1 MGEGRKEKVIREFSA
16 GGVVFK
22 RVPKKFQW
30 LLIKPAGTDRW
41 QLPKGKVDKGETS
54 KEAAVREVE
63 EEGGVEVRLV
73 GKIGTSQYFYVF
85 SGQKIFKT
93 VIYFLMEY
101 LKDKKEGH
109 DHEVDETAFVDFDE
123 AEGKLTFKDDKEML
137 KKGREIL
144 QRGIQGNLI

>member
-123 AEGKLTFKDDKEML
+123 AEGRLTFKDDKEML

-144 QRGIQGNLI
+144 ERGLQGNLI

>member
-1 MGEGRKEKVIREFSA
+1 MGEGRQEKVIREFSA

-63 EEGGVEVRLV
+63 EEGGVKVRPV
-73 GKIGTSQYFYVF
+73 VKIGASQYFYVF

-109 DHEVDETAFVDFDE
+109 DHEIDEAIFLSFDE
-123 AEGKLTFKDDKEML
+123 AFEKLTFKDDKEML

-144 QRGIQGNLI
+144 ERGIQENLI

>member
-30 LLIKPAGTDRW
+30 LLIKPAGTERW

-54 KEAAVREVE
+54 KEAAVREVV
-63 EEGGVEVRLV
+63 EEGGVKVRPV
-73 GKIGTSQYFYVF
+73 DKIGTSQYFFVF
-85 SGQKIFKT
+85 KGQKIFKT

-101 LKDKKEGH
+101 LQDRKEGH
-109 DHEVDETAFVDFDE
+109 DHEVDETAFIDFDE
-123 AEGKLTFKDDKEML
+123 AEGRLTFKDDKKML
-137 KKGREIL
+137 RKGREIL